1 MPIIKQTLQL
11 AEFLGDDF
19 MAAKVDKDKCVGCGS
34 CEYVCPVE
42 AIKIE
47 GGKVE
52 ISDDCVECGACVSEC
67 PVEAISI

>member
-1 MPIIKQTLQL
+1 
-11 AEFLGDDF
+11 
-19 MAAKVDKDKCVGCGS
+19 MATKVDKDKCVGCGN
-34 CEYVCPVE
+34 CEIVCPVE

-47 GGKVE
+47 SGKAE